1 MLDKYRTLP
10 IKESKN
16 QINSIPNENNGQCIA
31 MYVRRADKSKEM
43 KLLPFSRFSDAAEM
57 LWEAGYMNNS
67 NAQTGSDN
75 VTSQGTRGKPV
86 IFIGTED
93 SSVLREAML
102 WGKKKGYQVR
112 AEKIT
117 VRTPFHT
124 YIHTYINTR
133 QYLNASVFI
142 LCSHTV
148 NISDT
153 QSIIRNIYWHYS
165 YL

>member
-1 MLDKYRTLP
+1 
-10 IKESKN
+10 
-16 QINSIPNENNGQCIA
+16 

-124 YIHTYINTR
+124 YVHTYIHTYIHTYTHTR

-142 LCSHTV
+142 PCSHTV

-153 QSIIRNIYWHYS
+153 QSIRRNIY
-165 YL
+165 

>member
-1 MLDKYRTLP
+1 MSASYFLRPNAPTLKMLDKYRTLP

-31 MYVRRADKSKEM
+31 MYVRRADKAKEM

-124 YIHTYINTR
+124 YIHTHATIFECQCLHPLQSYSQYI
-133 QYLNASVFI
+133 
-142 LCSHTV
+142 
-148 NISDT
+148 
-153 QSIIRNIYWHYS
+153 
-165 YL
+165 